1 MEKCEASYIA
11 YSTIE
16 AKYVATFEAKKEVI
30 WLHKFLIG
38 LGVVFLVVSPPI
50 LFCDNSEVV
59 K

>member
-11 YSTIE
+11 DSTIE
-16 AKYVATFEAKKEVI
+16 VKYVATFEATKEVI
-30 WLHKFLIG
+30 WIQKFLIG